1 MKETI
6 TKPLLFTGQHV
17 SEVFKFSQIKC
28 SKKLQQGLQKTY
40 NATIC
45 TLLLG
50 LMICDSWVWPSYSL
64 EVLWEAC
71 PGWIP
76 GKGLPVLGLLGQYLK
91 TENFLQSLQPCASR
105 SSLKETPHPL
115 HDAWCSST
123 ATWSDWAK
131 KSSFLS
137 SDGGM
142 QMAFG
147 RGRAGTE
154 TCQMKTER
162 EWKYKD
168 NFPPNKNFEPNIS
181 ISLIQQIEVTYCSQ
195 KWICNLYAFTGSWE
209 A

>member
-1 MKETI
+1 MFK
-6 TKPLLFTGQHV
+6 KASARLAKDLQCHRLYPAAGFNAQSFLHQHHV
-17 SEVFKFSQIKC
+17 EQ
-28 SKKLQQGLQKTY
+28 
-40 NATIC
+40 
-45 TLLLG
+45 
-50 LMICDSWVWPSYSL
+50 LMCESWVWRSYSL

-71 PGWIP
+71 PVWIR
-76 GKGLPVLGLLGQYLK
+76 GKGLPILGLLGQYLK
-91 TENFLQSLQPCASR
+91 TENILQSLQPCAPR

-123 ATWSDWAK
+123 ATWSDWAEN
-131 KSSFLS
+131 SSFLS

-195 KWICNLYAFTGSWE
+195 KWICNLYAFTEIERLKSSIIL
-209 A
+209 